1 MKSKLFVTATVL
13 SLSSLYVW
21 ADAPIQLS
29 LTPDIALQSRS
40 TEINGL
46 SLNIWGENP
55 QRGLTLGFINGSTGE
70 SAGFTA
76 GVVNYNET
84 YDGIQWGLV
93 NISQDEFIGWQCAVV
108 NISNGTFEGFQS
120 GVVNL
125 SQKTT
130 DLQLGLV
137 NYTQELNDVQIGLV
151 NIIADNPSFTEFPNK
166 LATGFPIVNWSF

>member
-1 MKSKLFVTATVL
+1 MKTKLFLTATVL
-13 SLSSLYVW
+13 GLSSVYVW
-21 ADAPIQLS
+21 ADDPIQLS
-29 LTPDIALQSRS
+29 LTPDIALQPRS
-40 TEINGL
+40 TQINGL

-55 QRGLTLGFINGSTGE
+55 QCGMTLGFINGSTGE

-76 GVVNYNET
+76 GLVNYNET

-93 NISQDEFIGWQCAVV
+93 NTSQDEFVGWQCGVV

-125 SQKTT
+125 SQQTT

-137 NYTQELNDVQIGLV
+137 NYSQELNGVQIGLV
-151 NIIADNPSFTEFPNK
+151 NIAANNPSFTEFPNK
-166 LATGFPIVNWSF
+166 LAPGFPIVNWSF